1 MMQKIIYATKH
12 LIIFLGL
19 LAITVGFTVDI
30 IFAFYR
36 NFGSASWLQSYNLSE
51 AEFKTLL
58 YNNSVISF
66 VLTYIMK
73 YKILNLKTFGKFA
86 KICFLTGV
94 YIATFIVLT
103 LMILNILNTGGN

>member
-30 IFAFYR
+30 IFAFYH

-86 KICFLTGV
+86 KICFLAV
-94 YIATFIVLT
+94 IYITVFIGLTVLV
-103 LMILNILNTGGN
+103 LGIL

>member
-86 KICFLTGV
+86 KTCFLAV
-94 YIATFIVLT
+94 IYITVFIGLTVLV
-103 LMILNILNTGGN
+103 LGIL

>member
-86 KICFLTGV
+86 KICFLAV
-94 YIATFIVLT
+94 IYITVFIGLTVLV
-103 LMILNILNTGGN
+103 LGIL